1 MVLTL
6 FLQHGQGNVEFI
18 LCLLFGIKNEGVFVL
33 QMIAMQ
39 TGKKLRELPDD
50 ISKLTYQQTQ
60 DALEYYA
67 NAHFEGIKAVLLQ
80 KDPGFLN
87 Q

>member
-1 MVLTL
+1 MLKL
-6 FLQHGQGNVEFI
+6 FLRYSKGNVRYLFP
-18 LCLLFGIKNEGVFVL
+18 LLFGIKNLGVFIL

>member
-1 MVLTL
+1 
-6 FLQHGQGNVEFI
+6 
-18 LCLLFGIKNEGVFVL
+18 
-33 QMIAMQ
+33 MIAMQ

-67 NAHFEGIKAVLLQ
+67 NAHFEGIKDVLLE